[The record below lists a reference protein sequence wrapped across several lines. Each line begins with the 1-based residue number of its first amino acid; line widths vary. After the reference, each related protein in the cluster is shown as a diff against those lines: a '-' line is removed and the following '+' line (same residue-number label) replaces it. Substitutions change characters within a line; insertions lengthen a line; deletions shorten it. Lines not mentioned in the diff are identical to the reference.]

1 MWEAHMTG
9 RKGRATGKA
18 KGKRKKVTIFISYA
32 REDIELARCLEEEL
46 NRAFTFGVE
55 VIVDTKSIK
64 LGDDF
69 RSAID
74 KGLDEADI
82 LLIVFTNQQKGS
94 HSYTGYEVGYFS
106 SSKAQRPFITDG
118 IERAIIPF
126 CLGSEFPDTAEY
138 MQGVE
143 IHPNDVFSFI
153 ADITS
158 FATDRP
164 KKPDDDNP
172 VLKLLMRIAEIATSL
187 TGFGADQAA
196 LRSNIRDSAQRL
208 YETIF
213 SYLQTRV
220 YSESFPE
227 RKIIIRAGVLPQTA
241 DDEAVL
247 SGAEIELVGR
257 SFELFGI
264 PETQRRVFTW
274 CDFLSKIK
282 PTELA
287 PAWNEG
293 MKLMVSS
300 ALHGDFDDNYHVV
313 SSLKRDKAFRMFVS
327 RIVTYY
333 SGQTEIHV
341 YIVEIRA
348 RDYGDQVTTRL
359 LKAISVGLKF
369 RFLVLE
375 SQSPFTP
382 ESLSYPTVKMKPLV
396 NELLQ
401 QMNLILR
408 ESRDARL
415 EDPDILKRIFG
426 EGGAAIVASNMRTWN
441 DASARLYKAANLLL
455 GGSDPDS
462 LSEKEPFLKA
472 LIHFAEATESMNRD
486 FTSKALKALD
496 EEITKCIGIDSKLV
510 GRASSS
516 PVLERIVQDRSAKAA
531 PT

>member
-1 MWEAHMTG
+1 MTDRKRILSG
-9 RKGRATGKA
+9 RSR
-18 KGKRKKVTIFISYA
+18 GKRKKVTIFISYA

-55 VIVDTKSIK
+55 VVVDTKSIK

-69 RSAID
+69 RLAINR
-74 KGLDEADI
+74 GLDEADI

-106 SSKAQRPFITDG
+106 SSKAQRPFITND

-126 CLGSEFPDTAEY
+126 CLGSEFPGTAEY

-143 IHPNDVFSFI
+143 IRPNDVFSLM
-153 ADITS
+153 ADIAS
-158 FATDRP
+158 LSTDRP
-164 KKPDDDNP
+164 RKLDDRNP
-172 VLKLLMRIAEIATSL
+172 VLKLLLRIAEIATCV
-187 TGFGADQAA
+187 TGLGADEAA
-196 LRSNIRDSAQRL
+196 LRSNIRDAAQRL

-227 RKIIIRAGVLPQTA
+227 RKIIIRAGVLPRAA

-341 YIVEIRA
+341 YVVEIKT

-375 SQSPFTP
+375 NQSPFTP

-426 EGGAAIVASNMRTWN
+426 EGGAVIVESNMRTWD
-441 DASARLYKAANLLL
+441 DASTKLYQAANSLL
-455 GGSDPDS
+455 GAGDPDS
-462 LSEKEPFLKA
+462 PTAKDPFLKA
-472 LIHFAEATESMNRD
+472 LVHFAKATESMNRE

-496 EEITKCIGIDSKLV
+496 EEITRRIGIAPKLC
-510 GRASSS
+510 A
-516 PVLERIVQDRSAKAA
+516 DR
-531 PT
+531 TC